1 MASDATTAPQL
12 GAGLEGGARTR
23 ARWSWAPSSAQLRAG
38 AAFTLAALVL
48 VLGGLLIVVAAA
60 DRPNSLSP
68 ISRPAFYPNWLS
80 GPLGGLW
87 PGLANRGSAYKDIF
101 TFSLF
106 AMFAAYLAS
115 LRYAPRLRARW
126 AVAAIVAIHVVFVLS
141 PPLALTDVFNYINY
155 GRMEIR
161 HGLNPYAT
169 IPLLEPHSDPSFWL
183 SNWHGLLSPYGPL
196 FTIYTFALV
205 PLGIAGSLW
214 ALKGTML
221 FASFAT
227 LYLVWA
233 CARMLGRDPVR
244 AIVFVGLN
252 PLVLVWGLGGVHNDF
267 LMVLCIMTCLY
278 LVLRARRGQLALARA
293 VAVAQ
298 SSSWWAPA
306 VTGSAVVSEPGRS
319 LSWRERLTGRLS
331 RAPSPGNGNGNGNG
345 HAGSGAQ
352 GVLAL
357 APAAQAAERVSRRQW
372 LASQFSWGEFAAGIV
387 IVAAVALKASA
398 AVLVPVVVLGARR
411 RLAVALGV
419 LVGAV
424 VFGTASLVAFGTHL
438 PDLATQQRL
447 VTSMSLP
454 NLFGLAIGVGGETS
468 TIHNAADLVLASVAV
483 CSAIWAYR
491 KRVVVGPAAAATVAL
506 LVTLSWVL
514 PWYVLWIL
522 PLAALTRWRW
532 LRAFAIVYSAYLI
545 LAWFPLQSN
554 FFRTIHFNPNAS
566 QLAIS
571 HQQEANRLLNN

>member
-1 MASDATTAPQL
+1 MASDATTAPYL
-12 GAGLEGGARTR
+12 GGGLDVGAGTHRL
-23 ARWSWAPSSAQLRAG
+23 WAPSRARVRAG
-38 AAFTLAALVL
+38 TGFALAALVL

-60 DRPNSLSP
+60 DRPSSLSP
-68 ISRPAFYPNWLS
+68 ISHQSYYPNWLA
-80 GPLGGLW
+80 GPLAGLW
-87 PGLANRGSAYKDIF
+87 PGLADHGTTYKDIF
-101 TFSLF
+101 SFSLF
-106 AMFAAYLAS
+106 AMFGAYLAA

-126 AVAAIVAIHVVFVLS
+126 AVAAIVAIHLVFLLS
-141 PPLALTDVFNYINY
+141 PPLALTDAFNYINY
-155 GRMEIR
+155 ARMEIR

-214 ALKGTML
+214 ALKATML
-221 FASFAT
+221 LASFASM
-227 LYLVWA
+227 YLLWA
-233 CARMLGRDPVR
+233 CARLLGRDPIR

-252 PLVLVWGLGGVHNDF
+252 PLVLVWGFGGVHNDF

-278 LVLRARRGQLALARA
+278 LLLRARRGQLALARA
-293 VAVAQ
+293 MSVAKT
-298 SSSWWAPA
+298 SSWWSPA
-306 VTGSAVVSEPGRS
+306 VTGTAGVSEPGQS
-319 LSWRERLTGRLS
+319 LSWRERLTGRLARGGS
-331 RAPSPGNGNGNGNG
+331 AEAANGNGNG
-345 HAGSGAQ
+345 HTVSAARRL
-352 GVLAL
+352 LAR
-357 APAAQAAERVSRRQW
+357 ARPARGDEPLSWRVW
-372 LASQFSWGEFAAGIV
+372 LAGQFGWEEFGAGLA

-398 AVLVPVVVLGARR
+398 AVLVPVVILGARR

-419 LVGAV
+419 LVGGIVLA
-424 VFGTASLVAFGTHL
+424 TASLVAFGAHI

-447 VTSMSLP
+447 VTSLSLP
-454 NLFGLAIGVGGETS
+454 NLFGLAIGDGGETS
-468 TIHNAADLVLASVAV
+468 TIHNAMDVVLAAVAV
-483 CSAIWAYR
+483 SCAIWAYR

-545 LAWFPLQSN
+545 FAWFPLQAN
-554 FFRTIHFNPNAS
+554 FFKVIHFNPNAS
-566 QLAIS
+566 ALAIS
-571 HQQEANRLLNN
+571 HQEETNRLLNN